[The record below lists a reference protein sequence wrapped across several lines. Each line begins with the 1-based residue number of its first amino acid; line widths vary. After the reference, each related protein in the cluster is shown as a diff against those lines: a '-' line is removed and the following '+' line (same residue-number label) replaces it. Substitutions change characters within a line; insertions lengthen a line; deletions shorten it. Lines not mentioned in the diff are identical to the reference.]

1 MLFVL
6 SAVLSYALGFFA
18 FRELRK
24 LGLIDQ
30 PNARSSHQQPTVR
43 GGGVAVMKTIF
54 LALGLI
60 AFRRMDATTLVILCA
75 AVMLA
80 VVSFADDWKSMRA
93 SVRFLCHTLA
103 AIAAL
108 FALRAAAPTLTIS
121 DELSWTLPPLLA
133 FVVGFLW
140 FAGHTNAFNFM
151 DGINGLAAG
160 QAVLTAL
167 GMVLVT
173 GSATGKWN
181 DTPTLAALA
190 IGGAALGFLP
200 HNFPK
205 PRMFM
210 GDVSSAPLGF
220 LLAVVTVW
228 MAHKNGWWLMIPL
241 ALLHANFVLD
251 TAITLLR
258 RIVRGERWYAPHRE
272 HFYQRLIR
280 AGKKHTFVT
289 TAEMAVQ
296 LVVILAMAAYVKAD
310 TAGRLGLIG
319 AVLLLW
325 AGFFTYAEILFNRSQ
340 RVVAVPA
347 DEPTEATA
355 SRWSRAP
362 IDSTPERG
370 RPARSGNS
378 LRGRAKICTHP
389 ARVAPAARR
398 AALRRP
404 PNLHC
409 GVRLETR
416 AGIPS
421 ANQGCSAR
429 NK

>member
-1 MLFVL
+1 MLFIL

-43 GGGVAVMKTIF
+43 GGGVAVMKTI
-54 LALGLI
+54 LLGLGLI
-60 AFRRMDATTLVILCA
+60 TFRRLDPTMLVILCA
-75 AVMLA
+75 AATLA
-80 VVSFADDWKSMRA
+80 VVSFADDWKSLRA

-103 AIAAL
+103 AVAAL
-108 FALRAAAPTLTIS
+108 FAFRAAVPALTIS
-121 DELSWTLPPLLA
+121 EELTWTLPPLLA
-133 FVVGFLW
+133 LGLGFLW
-140 FAGHTNAFNFM
+140 FAGYTNAFNFM

-160 QAVLTAL
+160 QAVASSL
-167 GMVLVT
+167 GLVLIT
-173 GSATGKWN
+173 GLATGKWN

-228 MAHKNGWWLMIPL
+228 IAHKNGWWLMIPL

-251 TAITLLR
+251 TALTLLR
-258 RIVRGERWYAPHRE
+258 RMARGERWYAPHRE

-280 AGKKHTFVT
+280 SGKNHTFVT
-289 TAEMAVQ
+289 SVEMALQ
-296 LVVILAMAAYVKAD
+296 GVVILAMAAYVKAD
-310 TAGRLGLIG
+310 SAGRLALIG

-325 AGFFTYAEILFNRSQ
+325 ASFFTYAEILFNRSQ
-340 RVVAVPA
+340 RSVAVSA
-347 DEPTEATA
+347 DDAE
-355 SRWSRAP
+355 
-362 IDSTPERG
+362 
-370 RPARSGNS
+370 
-378 LRGRAKICTHP
+378 
-389 ARVAPAARR
+389 PAAQPLV
-398 AALRRP
+398 A
-404 PNLHC
+404 
-409 GVRLETR
+409 
-416 AGIPS
+416 S
-421 ANQGCSAR
+421 AD
-429 NK
+429 

>member
-1 MLFVL
+1 MLFAL

-43 GGGVAVMKTIF
+43 GGGVAVMKTI
-54 LALGLI
+54 LLGLGLI
-60 AFRRMDATTLVILCA
+60 AFRRMDMTTLVILCA
-75 AVMLA
+75 AAGLA
-80 VVSFADDWKSMRA
+80 IVSFADDWKSLRA

-103 AIAAL
+103 AVAAL
-108 FALRAAAPTLTIS
+108 SALRAAEPMLTIS
-121 DELSWTLPPLLA
+121 NDLSWTLPPLLA
-133 FVVGFLW
+133 LVIGFLW
-140 FAGHTNAFNFM
+140 FAGYTNAFNFM

-160 QAVLTAL
+160 QAVVSSL
-167 GMVLVT
+167 GIVLVT
-173 GSATGKWN
+173 GLATGKWN
-181 DTPTLAALA
+181 DSPTLAALA

-228 MAHKNGWWLMIPL
+228 IAHKNGWWLLIPL

-258 RIVRGERWYAPHRE
+258 RVVRGERWYAPHRE

-280 AGKKHTFVT
+280 AGKNHTFVT
-289 TAEMAVQ
+289 STEMALQ
-296 LVVILAMAAYVKAD
+296 GVVILAMVAYVKAD
-310 TAGRLGLIG
+310 TAGRLALIG

-325 AGFFTYAEILFNRSQ
+325 TSFFTYAEILFNRSQ
-340 RVVAVPA
+340 RSVAVNPDHDAESNAQTLVASA
-347 DEPTEATA
+347 D
-355 SRWSRAP
+355 
-362 IDSTPERG
+362 
-370 RPARSGNS
+370 
-378 LRGRAKICTHP
+378 
-389 ARVAPAARR
+389 
-398 AALRRP
+398 
-404 PNLHC
+404 
-409 GVRLETR
+409 
-416 AGIPS
+416 
-421 ANQGCSAR
+421 
-429 NK
+429 